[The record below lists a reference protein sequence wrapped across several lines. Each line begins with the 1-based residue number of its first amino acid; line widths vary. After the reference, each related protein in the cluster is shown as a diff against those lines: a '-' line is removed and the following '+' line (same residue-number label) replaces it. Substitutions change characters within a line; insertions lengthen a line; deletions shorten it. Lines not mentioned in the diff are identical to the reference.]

1 LLTTGTFPF
10 PFLPSSLSANLPS
23 NLCSFVTKKSNN
35 TSRQSFRGHLKDDW
49 ALPSAHYEMAALD
62 WNEKDLEGVDSKA
75 KVLDCEQWL
84 VKTQKW
90 GESYVL
96 DTRMSFKITTSL
108 ITVKRH
114 KGIMG
119 Y

>member
-1 LLTTGTFPF
+1 
-10 PFLPSSLSANLPS
+10 
-23 NLCSFVTKKSNN
+23 
-35 TSRQSFRGHLKDDW
+35 
-49 ALPSAHYEMAALD
+49 MAAID
-62 WNEKDLEGVDSKA
+62 WCEKDLPDSDAKA

-90 GESYVL
+90 DESYVL
-96 DTRMSFKITTSL
+96 DTRMSLKITTGL
-108 ITVKRH
+108 MTVKRH